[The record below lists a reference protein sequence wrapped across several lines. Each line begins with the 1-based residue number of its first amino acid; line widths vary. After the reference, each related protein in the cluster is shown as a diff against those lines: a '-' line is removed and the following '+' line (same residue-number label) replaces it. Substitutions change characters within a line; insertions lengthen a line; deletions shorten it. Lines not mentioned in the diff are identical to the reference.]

1 MPLTKG
7 SPRPGALMEIFQMQ
21 KAAYKT
27 RQQDLLFSYL
37 NEMKGKHFTADDVRS
52 HFEQKNLSIGIATI
66 YRQLEK
72 LVAERKIQK
81 YFIDEHSA
89 ACFEYSGESCKADE
103 AHFHLKC
110 EKCGKLIHLE
120 CDDLAEL
127 SGHLKSEHGFSLNP
141 FRTVFY
147 GVCGDCAGEDNSK

>member
-1 MPLTKG
+1 MPLTKS

-66 YRQLEK
+66 
-72 LVAERKIQK
+72 
-81 YFIDEHSA
+81 
-89 ACFEYSGESCKADE
+89 
-103 AHFHLKC
+103 
-110 EKCGKLIHLE
+110 
-120 CDDLAEL
+120 
-127 SGHLKSEHGFSLNP
+127 
-141 FRTVFY
+141 
-147 GVCGDCAGEDNSK
+147 